1 MSLPTQ
7 VTTRL
12 PVEENNSNESD
23 ENDLEDVLNA
33 ADVLAGRDAELE
45 GLPHNKDSKKS
56 SCDCPKNR
64 IVAVR
69 QRRDQS

>member
-1 MSLPTQ
+1 MSFPTE

-45 GLPHNKDSKKS
+45 GLPDDEDSKKS
-56 SCDCPKNR
+56 SCDRPKNR
-64 IVAVR
+64 IVSIR
-69 QRRDQS
+69 ERRDQV

>member
-1 MSLPTQ
+1 MSLSTQ
-7 VTTRL
+7 VTTRF

-23 ENDLEDVLNA
+23 ENDLKDVLNA

-45 GLPHNKDSKKS
+45 GLSHNEDSKKS

-64 IVAVR
+64 IVAIR
-69 QRRDQS
+69 ERRDQL

>member
-23 ENDLEDVLNA
+23 ENDFENVLNA

-45 GLPHNKDSKKS
+45 GLPDDEDAKKS
-56 SCDCPKNR
+56 SCDCPKDR
-64 IVAVR
+64 VVAIGE
-69 QRRDQS
+69 RRDQV